1 MLSKLME
8 AEESKVIEVPN
19 LSPRINLTEAHQ
31 TQGQPPQDSRPHV
44 PVGELTLCWLV
55 LRVATQLSFHAMF

>member
-44 PVGELTLCWLV
+44 PVGEST
-55 LRVATQLSFHAMF
+55 

>member
-44 PVGELTLCWLV
+44 PVGELTLYWFILSG
-55 LRVATQLSFHAMF
+55 ATQLSLYSML